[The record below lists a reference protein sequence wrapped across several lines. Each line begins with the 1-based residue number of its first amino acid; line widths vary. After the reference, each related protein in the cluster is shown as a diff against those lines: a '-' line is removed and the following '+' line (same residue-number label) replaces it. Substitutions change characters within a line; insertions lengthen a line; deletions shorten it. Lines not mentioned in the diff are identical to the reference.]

1 MGYIS
6 NEQLIGLK
14 SKITSD
20 PSLLGKLYKSKK
32 SADYKIS
39 VDHNLVSDY
48 EKEGWTVDTVLKTKT
63 KLTKEKTHS
72 KKFEDAV
79 WCQFYELGFRT
90 LNIDETFELPFSK
103 DPKDKKT
110 I

>member
-6 NEQLIGLK
+6 NEQLIELK

-48 EKEGWTVDTVLKTKT
+48 EKEGFD
-63 KLTKEKTHS
+63 S
-72 KKFEDAV
+72 
-79 WCQFYELGFRT
+79 
-90 LNIDETFELPFSK
+90 
-103 DPKDKKT
+103 
-110 I
+110 

>member
-6 NEQLIGLK
+6 NEQLIELK

-48 EKEGWTVDTVLKTKT
+48 EKEGWSYTN
-63 KLTKEKTHS
+63 
-72 KKFEDAV
+72 
-79 WCQFYELGFRT
+79 T
-90 LNIDETFELPFSK
+90 L
-103 DPKDKKT
+103 
-110 I
+110 